1 MITLIYLIGLILIV
15 MGVPYL
21 VRCGVKREWL
31 LIGLALWSGV
41 LVFIPNFDAW
51 INEGQRLTD
60 WRVKFEHN
68 NSAALFNLIAFVL
81 LVTGQGKRP
90 GYWPWWA
97 MYVFIIWFSAS
108 RSGLLGLA
116 GGAVVWWL
124 TGDRNSKALIVVAG
138 VAVVGLVA
146 AFLSVRGLFAVSGR
160 DEYWGV
166 AWQMFLSSP
175 LTGTGYDTFQGV
187 YTSLYPNNPTF
198 NHAHSLYLN
207 VLAEIGLLGF
217 IATLALAWLWAW
229 MMWIR
234 REQVWA
240 RAALVAGASFFAHS
254 LTDTPGTSLL
264 VGVPLAIIIGMGLGD
279 ERREP

>member
-1 MITLIYLIGLILIV
+1 MTTLIYLIGLTLIA
-15 MGVPYL
+15 MGVPYI

-51 INEGQRLTD
+51 INEGQNLID

-124 TGDRNSKALIVVAG
+124 TGDRHPKALIAIAG

-217 IATLALAWLWAW
+217 IATLALVWLWSW

-264 VGVPLAIIIGMGLGD
+264 VGVPLAIIVGMGLEG
-279 ERREP
+279 ENNV